1 MKFRL
6 VLKALVSSGLLLSCA
21 NTGAVDSESLPFD
34 LKPKSVNVSPGM
46 IDEASGIAQSNAAGH
61 NLWVEQDSGN
71 PTEIYRL
78 GADGVLI
85 GKVTV
90 KGVTNRDWEDIV
102 LSKGPL
108 AGTDYLYLAE
118 TGDNF
123 SKHDFYQIYRFPE
136 PAASQD
142 TVFTPDKISF
152 RYEDGSHDA
161 EAILVDHVTKDIYV
175 ITKRDAKSLVF
186 RLAYPQSLSET
197 NVARQVGELPFNGV
211 VSASLSNNSREMLVK
226 TYTNI
231 YYWKKDAGES
241 IENALKKT
249 GQKLGY
255 SLEPQGEAICFAFDS
270 SGFYTLSE
278 KPLTSSSVDLHFY
291 ARK

>member
-6 VLKALVSSGLLLSCA
+6 ILKTLVSSGLLLSCA
-21 NTGAVDSESLPFD
+21 NTGAVDSESLPFES
-34 LKPKSVNVSPGM
+34 KPKSVNVSPGM
-46 IDEASGIAQSNAAGH
+46 IDEASGIAQSNTAGH

-85 GKVTV
+85 GKVTI

-102 LSKGPL
+102 LSKGP
-108 AGTDYLYLAE
+108 ATGTDYIYLAE

-136 PAASQD
+136 PVPMQD
-142 TVFTPDKISF
+142 TVESLDKISF

-161 EAILVDHVTKDIYV
+161 EAILVDHISKDIYI

-186 RLAYPQSLSET
+186 RLAYPQSLTEP
-197 NVARQVGELPFNGV
+197 NVARLVGELPFNGV
-211 VSASLSNNSREMLVK
+211 VSASLALNSKEILIK
-226 TYTNI
+226 TYTTI
-231 YYWKKDAGES
+231 YYWKKEAGET
-241 IENALKKT
+241 IESTLRKT

-291 ARK
+291 KRK